1 MIRTADLRCRQRQL
15 HQPSH
20 NHCPIEHK
28 FKLSFPCMER
38 LLRLATYLE
47 NNEMGHFLLN
57 GGRTNQLF
65 NRINLTDHQSSCR
78 CQNVK
83 IGTSKPA
90 CNSPMDSP
98 VRHGVRILIEHNI
111 YALFIRNLFKMGQP
125 RPLFRLFSVFP
136 NKQYNFLQQI
146 NVKNVHPVY
155 GTGIRTQDLLNLN
168 RHR

>member
-1 MIRTADLRCRQRQL
+1 
-15 HQPSH
+15 
-20 NHCPIEHK
+20 
-28 FKLSFPCMER
+28 
-38 LLRLATYLE
+38 
-47 NNEMGHFLLN
+47 
-57 GGRTNQLF
+57 
-65 NRINLTDHQSSCR
+65 
-78 CQNVK
+78 
-83 IGTSKPA
+83 
-90 CNSPMDSP
+90 MDSP

-125 RPLFRLFSVFP
+125 RPLFRLFLVFP